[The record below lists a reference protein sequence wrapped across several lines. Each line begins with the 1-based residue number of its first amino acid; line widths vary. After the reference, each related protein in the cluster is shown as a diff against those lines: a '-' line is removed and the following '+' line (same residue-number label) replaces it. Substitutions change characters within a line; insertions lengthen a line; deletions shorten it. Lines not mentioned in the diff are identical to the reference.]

1 MAFTDR
7 LLAPVRRAFAS
18 ERPASLSLAEKSGP
32 NERTIGAGS
41 VGYATGNGTT
51 RLAELEQRYELRGTQ
66 GSRTYRRMRFGDA
79 HIYHLRRA
87 QNLPLMGAAPSVGP
101 FDPDDADA
109 VAKQEFIERVLLGGS
124 LWGGF
129 IRDAQL
135 ALDYGFSAFEI
146 VWYRDAASGEVRCRL
161 ELRPASS
168 IATSDIF
175 VRNGAIDHVV
185 QRPLEGGERPIP
197 SDKLVWIA
205 YDKEGD
211 AFQGSPILVP
221 MYQPWRLKLDLIMQL
236 PIQIHR
242 GNGIPVIGHDY
253 SADDDEFLALQE
265 MGKHFGQQVES
276 YAMFDKDRVDL
287 SLMSTNVSV
296 RDTLD
301 AIEQQ
306 NREITAVCQAQVF
319 DLGITKAGSFAL
331 GKTLS
336 DAFNSGVQSQAT
348 YIESVLNAD
357 GGLIHQ
363 LIAFNFPRDDNRP
376 RLRIGNVET
385 VDVKSLA
392 QALLWMSQAMGGIPD
407 DVKEWA
413 LRQMNMPTEGI
424 TQVVVTPPASSEP
437 SAPAASNQPG
447 SGDDEA
453 GGSGPQSGA
462 KAAEGHHHGTDR
474 GARDAG
480 GASSSEG
487 GIQLAEGRTLR
498 RAPVGAECFVQL
510 AELDQRF
517 TDAKTAVREATQATR
532 DKLVAILS
540 KRAQAAGQSGKLG
553 QFASTQPPMTDVLRE
568 EVAAVLTEFYAAGRE
583 QVAAELDRQRKGEP
597 VTPPSLEDRQVI
609 AAAEKPGRKAIPAK
623 LPDADKAIDE
633 QAEMIARSIAQSTQA
648 AAVTAAARIGSGV
661 PLDAAAFAESVT
673 RGSDAAALRFG
684 AVVSDMMQLGRAT
697 EANAQASS
705 IAYGVVSAIL
715 DSATCQYCEDADG
728 FESEDLSEIAALAPN
743 PDCEGGENCRCT
755 PVYMLRGTE
764 EAA

>member
-7 LLAPVRRAFAS
+7 LLAPVRRAFAA
-18 ERPASLSLAEKSGP
+18 ERPASLSLAEKPGP

-41 VGYATGNGTT
+41 VGYATGDGTV
-51 RLAELEQRYELRGTQ
+51 RLTELEQRYELRGTQ
-66 GSRTYRRMRFGDA
+66 GSRTYRKMRFGDP

-87 QNLPLMGAAPSVGP
+87 QNLPLMGAAPSV
-101 FDPDDADA
+101 DPTDPTDPDA
-109 VAKQEFIERVLLGGS
+109 VAKQEFIERVLLRGS
-124 LWGGF
+124 LWVGF
-129 IRDAQL
+129 IRDSQL

-146 VWYRDAASGEVRCRL
+146 VWYRDAATGEARCRL

-168 IATSDIF
+168 IETSDIF
-175 VRNGAIDHVV
+175 VRAGAIDHVV
-185 QRPLEGGERPIP
+185 QRPVEGGERPIP
-197 SDKLVWIA
+197 GDKLVWIA

-276 YAMFDKDRVDL
+276 YAMFDKDRVAL
-287 SLMSTNVSV
+287 ELMSTNVSV

-392 QALLWMSQAMGGIPD
+392 QALVWMSQAMGGIPD

-424 TQVVVTPPASSEP
+424 TQVVVTPPPASTEP
-437 SAPAASNQPG
+437 PAPAASKPG
-447 SGDDEA
+447 RTGDDEA

-462 KAAEGHHHGTDR
+462 KAAESS
-474 GARDAG
+474 
-480 GASSSEG
+480 ASAL
-487 GIQLAEGRTLR
+487 QLAEGRTLR

-517 TDAKTAVREATQATR
+517 TDSRTAVREATQATR

-648 AAVTAAARIGSGV
+648 AAATAAARIGSGV

-755 PVYMLRGTE
+755 PVYMLTGTE